1 MNTVHLNDDELK
13 GRIIGKEGRNIKTL
27 ELLLGVDIIIDE
39 TPNAI
44 IPPTRAPHRPA
55 VRDMPPQNPV
65 AMAGII
71 SDLML
76 CFSATAERTVSA
88 QYKPDSNN
96 SLLRSTTVVILCSY
110 PGRA

>member
-1 MNTVHLNDDELK
+1 
-13 GRIIGKEGRNIKTL
+13 
-27 ELLLGVDIIIDE
+27 
-39 TPNAI
+39 
-44 IPPTRAPHRPA
+44 
-55 VRDMPPQNPV
+55 MPPQNPV

-96 SLLRSTTVVILCSY
+96 SLLRSTTVVILCSS
-110 PGRA
+110 PGHAGKNKKQIANHK